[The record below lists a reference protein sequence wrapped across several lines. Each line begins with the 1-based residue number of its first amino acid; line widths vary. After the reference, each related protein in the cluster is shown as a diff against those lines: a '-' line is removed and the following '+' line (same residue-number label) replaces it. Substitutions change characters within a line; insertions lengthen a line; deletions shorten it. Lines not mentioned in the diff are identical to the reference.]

1 MLLYKGVIFSMN
13 NKVVRKI
20 KFLHCAD
27 IHLDCPFSSLP
38 DTLAEQRNQALKNVF
53 SNIID
58 LAQKEQVNALFICGD
73 LFEHNY
79 VSMATINF
87 INEGFKKL
95 PDVKI
100 FLSCGNHDPYIKNSH
115 YATYEWEEN
124 VIVFKK
130 HISYAYI
137 DEFDTY
143 VYGSSFCNFEE
154 HESTVPNF
162 DPLNRDGINILL
174 THGTFGMDFVE
185 SKYNPLYMPY
195 LEEINMDYIAIGHFH
210 SKFINGNVYNPG
222 SPEPLGFDEEGEHGV
237 FLVTIDKQSSL
248 SIDAKFI
255 PTNLSYY
262 KTLELNFPLIDND
275 MFVIDKIKNT
285 VLPKLENPKA
295 TLLQLK
301 LKGFV
306 PRDVILDSNFIYN
319 SLFYEFLYLNFM
331 DETTPDYD
339 WESLAKEP
347 GLRGSFVS
355 KLLQRINSS
364 QDESLK
370 KVLFMALHF
379 GISAIDNN
387 DVDV

>member
-1 MLLYKGVIFSMN
+1 MST
-13 NKVVRKI
+13 KVVRKI

-38 DTLAEQRNQALKNVF
+38 NTLAESRNQALKNVF

-58 LAQKEQVNALFICGD
+58 LAVKEQVNALFICGD

-79 VSMATINF
+79 VSISTINF

-95 PDVKI
+95 SNAKI
-100 FLSCGNHDPYIKNSH
+100 FLVCGNHDPFITNSH
-115 YATYEWEEN
+115 YASYKWEDN

-154 HESTVPNF
+154 PESTVPNF
-162 DPLNRDGINILL
+162 DPLNANGINILL
-174 THGTFGMDFVE
+174 THGTFDMDFVQT
-185 SKYNPLYMPY
+185 KYNPLYMPY
-195 LEEINMDYIAIGHFH
+195 LEEVNMDYIGIGHFH

-237 FLVTIDKQSSL
+237 FLVSIDKTASL
-248 SIDAKFI
+248 KVDAKFI

-262 KTLELNFPLIDND
+262 KSLEINVPLIDND
-275 MFVIDKIKNT
+275 MFVIDKVKNT
-285 VLPKLENPKA
+285 ILPQLENPKA

-306 PRDVILDSNFIYN
+306 PRDVVLDSSYIYN
-319 SLFYEFLYLNFM
+319 SLFYEFLYFNFM

-339 WESLAKEP
+339 WDSLAKEP
-347 GLRGSFVS
+347 GLRGAFVS
-355 KLLQRINSS
+355 KLMQRMNAT
-364 QDESLK
+364 QDESEK
-370 KVLFMALHF
+370 KILFLAMHY
-379 GISAIDNN
+379 GIGAIDNN
-387 DVDV
+387 DVDI